1 MTRQFLRNIEE
12 YRKWAF
18 DISAIHDKTE
28 VDRAL
33 GLIIDYSCWD
43 VNEKGEE
50 INEDGS
56 VIPELTPENVELK
69 DWVNELS
76 FPAFAVYWI
85 ENMDDR
91 MGAAMVIAVDFVCL
105 KDFSKYEILS

>member
-12 YRKWAF
+12 YRKWAY
-18 DISAIHDKTE
+18 DISILHEHYK
-28 VDRAL
+28 VDDAL
-33 GLIIDYSCWD
+33 GLKISYDCWD
-43 VNEKGEE
+43 TNDNGED

-56 VIPELTPENVELK
+56 VIPELTPENMELE

-85 ENMDDR
+85 EDMDDR
-91 MGAAMVIAVDFVCL
+91 MGHAMVIAVDFVCL
-105 KDFSKYEILS
+105 KDFNP

>member
-1 MTRQFLRNIEE
+1 MTKKLLRNVEQ

-56 VIPELTPENVELK
+56 VIPELTPENVELA
-69 DWVNELS
+69 DWVNDLV
-76 FPAFAVYWI
+76 FPVVAVYWI

-91 MGAAMVIAVDFVCL
+91 VGEAMVIAADFVSMQ
-105 KDFSKYEILS
+105 DFK

>member
-1 MTRQFLRNIEE
+1 MTRKLLKNIEE
-12 YRKWAF
+12 YRKWSF
-18 DISAIHDKTE
+18 DISNIHDKTE

-43 VNEKGEE
+43 VNENGEE

-56 VIPELTPENVELK
+56 VIPDLTPENMELK
-69 DWVNELS
+69 DWVNKLT
-76 FPAFAVYWI
+76 FPVVAVYWI

-91 MGAAMVIAVDFVCL
+91 MGDTMIIAVDFVSIE
-105 KDFSKYEILS
+105 DFN

>member
-56 VIPELTPENVELK
+56 VIPELTPENVELA
-69 DWVNELS
+69 DWVNDLV
-76 FPAFAVYWI
+76 FPVVAVYWI

-91 MGAAMVIAVDFVCL
+91 VGEAMVIAADFVSMQ
-105 KDFSKYEILS
+105 DFK

>member
-1 MTRQFLRNIEE
+1 MTKQFLRNIEE
-12 YRKWAF
+12 YRKWAY
-18 DISAIHDKTE
+18 DISILHKHYK
-28 VDRAL
+28 VDDAL
-33 GLIIDYSCWD
+33 GLNISYDCWD
-43 VNEKGEE
+43 TNDNGED

-56 VIPELTPENVELK
+56 VIPELTPENMELE

-91 MGAAMVIAVDFVCL
+91 MGEAMVIAVDFVCL
-105 KDFSKYEILS
+105 EDCSNKEM